1 MSSARS
7 NYSPCSAVNTRC
19 CQFEDAALKEARN
32 SVWLVLF
39 FYFDSWLQSPAEV
52 QVLEE
57 LYHHDGFCIRV
68 PLTISTRISN
78 SLSGR
83 DQKTGFP
90 AGLLQNNVVGDLP
103 KGPQKS

>member
-68 PLTISTRISN
+68 PLVLGYQIL
-78 SLSGR
+78 SLDVIKKRGF
-83 DQKTGFP
+83 QQAYCKTMW
-90 AGLLQNNVVGDLP
+90 
-103 KGPQKS
+103 